1 MQYNKP
7 HNCVRIKP
15 VTFMDAPLPIATKEV
30 RFQSLFEN
38 SPELILYQNEV
49 GTILDANPAFL
60 ALVEQ
65 PRQQV
70 LHRNYH
76 DFLPLE
82 VRALFREKLQEAF
95 TTGQPV
101 RFDMFAALGTSV
113 PRHWDV
119 VKVPLVENGRVVGV
133 HMLAR
138 DITEKVKSQ
147 EEMFAQNRDLQQ
159 FTYIVSH
166 NLRAP
171 LANALGLV
179 KLLGTEKAGSPYFT
193 QTHAHLQANLH
204 HLDQVLRDM
213 NTILTIRDQQR
224 LEAPEPVLLAD
235 VVHQVVQGLR
245 ESLDHAN
252 STFDVRIS
260 KSFYVHANRA
270 YLHSI
275 FFNLLSN
282 ALKYR
287 AAERPLHVVVT
298 ATGEPTGTKT
308 IMVADNGSGFDQ
320 DRAGTNLFQLYQR
333 FHAQPAGRG
342 VGLYLVKTHV
352 ESMGGRIEAH
362 SRVGEGTRFSIFLP

>member
-1 MQYNKP
+1 MQYNNS
-7 HNCVRIKP
+7 HNYVGIKP
-15 VTFMDAPLPIATKEV
+15 VTFMDTTSPIATKEV

-65 PRQQV
+65 SKQQV
-70 LHRNYH
+70 LYRNYH
-76 DFLPLE
+76 DFLPLDMQD
-82 VRALFREKLQEAF
+82 LFREKLREAF
-95 TTGQPV
+95 TTGKPV
-101 RFDMFAALGTSV
+101 RFDMFAAQGTSA

-119 VKVPLVENGRVVGV
+119 VKVPMVENGRVVGV

-179 KLLGTEKAGSPYFT
+179 GLLGTEEAASPYFA

-213 NTILTIRDQQR
+213 NTILAIRDQQG
-224 LEAPEPVLLAD
+224 LEAPEPVVLAD
-235 VVHQVVQGLR
+235 VVHQVVQGLH
-245 ESLDHAN
+245 ECLNQASG
-252 STFDVRIS
+252 TFDVRIPAT
-260 KSFYVHANRA
+260 FRVHTNRA

-287 AAERPLHVVVT
+287 APERSLHVVVT
-298 ATGEPTGTKT
+298 ATGEPTGAKT
-308 IMVADNGSGFDQ
+308 IVVADNGSGFDQ
-320 DRAGTNLFQLYQR
+320 ERAGTNLFQLYQR

-352 ESMGGRIEAH
+352 ESMGGRIEAY

>member
-1 MQYNKP
+1 M
-7 HNCVRIKP
+7 
-15 VTFMDAPLPIATKEV
+15 FMDASPPIATKEV

-65 PRQQV
+65 SKQQV

-76 DFLPLE
+76 DFLPPDVQE
-82 VRALFREKLQEAF
+82 LFREKLREAF
-95 TTGQPV
+95 ATGKPV
-101 RFDMFAALGTSV
+101 RFDMFAAQGTGG

-138 DITEKVKSQ
+138 DISEKVKSQ

-179 KLLGTEKAGSPYFT
+179 ELLGTEEADSPYFA
-193 QTHAHLQANLH
+193 QTHAHLQTNLH

-213 NTILTIRDQQR
+213 NTILAIRDQQG
-224 LEAPEPVLLAD
+224 LEAPETVLLAD
-235 VVHQVVQGLR
+235 VVHQVVQGLH
-245 ESLDHAN
+245 ESLDQGGG
-252 STFDVRIS
+252 TFDVRIPAT
-260 KSFYVHANRA
+260 FRVHTNRA

-282 ALKYR
+282 AIKYR
-287 AAERPLHVVVT
+287 ADERPLHVVVT
-298 ATGEPTGTKT
+298 ATGEPTGAKT
-308 IMVADNGSGFDQ
+308 IVVADNGLGFDQ
-320 DRAGTNLFQLYQR
+320 QRAGANLFQLYQR
-333 FHAQPAGRG
+333 FHPQHAGRG